1 MSGPSH
7 LRLYS
12 LIGAMV
18 TFFSLN
24 YIVARFALREF
35 PPMQLTAVRTAVAA
49 VILVALWLGR
59 ATWGGAVRR
68 GGPSVRLRPGGVR
81 RRNSAG
87 RCTAQQPSCN
97 QGTGGA
103 ESPAQARPQA
113 KDECRPYLRI
123 GRPLWLRPWSSL
135 PHISRNDLFA
145 LALLGIFGITLN
157 QLLFAFG
164 LQRTSVAHASLLSAL
179 APIMVLLIAALIG
192 QERITV
198 GKLAGML
205 IAIIGVAILQMD
217 PGKRTIAT
225 LAGDVIILLSALAIA
240 LYSIIGKHVTAR
252 HDIVTVNAV
261 SYLAGLIALL
271 PLLLPPRGFSYAAVS
286 AAGWL
291 SLLYMAVFPSVLG
304 YLIYCYAL
312 THMPASRVSAFS
324 YLQPLLATILA
335 VPMLGE
341 PVTGSLAGGGAL
353 VLLGVYVTER
363 G

>member
-1 MSGPSH
+1 MSAPSH

-35 PPMQLTAVRTAVAA
+35 PPMQLTAVRSAVAA
-49 VILVALWLGR
+49 AILVAIWLGR
-59 ATWGGAVRR
+59 PRPSLSR
-68 GGPSVRLRPGGVR
+68 GDVFS
-81 RRNSAG
+81 
-87 RCTAQQPSCN
+87 
-97 QGTGGA
+97 
-103 ESPAQARPQA
+103 
-113 KDECRPYLRI
+113 
-123 GRPLWLRPWSSL
+123 
-135 PHISRNDLFA
+135 

-164 LQRTSVAHASLLSAL
+164 VQRTSVAHASLLSAM
-179 APIMVLLIAALIG
+179 APIMVLLIASLIG

-198 GKLAGML
+198 RKLAGML
-205 IAIIGVAILQMD
+205 IAVAGVAILQMD
-217 PGKRTIAT
+217 PGKHTIAT

-240 LYSIIGKHVTAR
+240 LYSVLGKRVTAR

-261 SYLAGLIALL
+261 SFLAGFIALA

-312 THMPASRVSAFS
+312 TYMPASRVSAFA

-335 VPMLGE
+335 VPILGE
-341 PVTGSLAGGGAL
+341 PVTGTLAGGGAL
-353 VLLGVYVTER
+353 VLAGVYVTER

>member
-1 MSGPSH
+1 MSGPSQ

-49 VILVALWLGR
+49 AILVALWLGR
-59 ATWGGAVRR
+59 RR
-68 GGPSVRLRPGGVR
+68 PKL
-81 RRNSAG
+81 
-87 RCTAQQPSCN
+87 
-97 QGTGGA
+97 
-103 ESPAQARPQA
+103 
-113 KDECRPYLRI
+113 
-123 GRPLWLRPWSSL
+123 
-135 PHISRNDLFA
+135 SRNDLFS

-179 APIMVLLIAALIG
+179 APIMVLLIASLIG
-192 QERITV
+192 QERITI
-198 GKLAGML
+198 GKLTGML
-205 IAIIGVAILQMD
+205 IAVAGVAILQMD

-225 LAGDVIILLSALAIA
+225 LTGDVIILLSALAIA
-240 LYSIIGKHVTAR
+240 LYSVLGKHVTAR

-271 PLLLPPRGFSYAAVS
+271 PLLLPPPGFSYAAVS

-291 SLLYMAVFPSVLG
+291 SVLYMAVFPSVLG

-353 VLLGVYVTER
+353 VLVGVYVTER

>member
-1 MSGPSH
+1 MSGPSP

-35 PPMQLTAVRTAVAA
+35 PPMQLTAVRTAIAA
-49 VILVALWLGR
+49 IILVALWLGR
-59 ATWGGAVRR
+59 
-68 GGPSVRLRPGGVR
+68 R
-81 RRNSAG
+81 RR
-87 RCTAQQPSCN
+87 
-97 QGTGGA
+97 
-103 ESPAQARPQA
+103 PA
-113 KDECRPYLRI
+113 L
-123 GRPLWLRPWSSL
+123 
-135 PHISRNDLFA
+135 SRNDLFS

-164 LQRTSVAHASLLSAL
+164 MQRTSVAHASLLSAL
-179 APIMVLLIAALIG
+179 APIMVLLIAALIR

-198 GKLAGML
+198 RKLAGML
-205 IAIIGVAILQMD
+205 IAVAGVAILQMD
-217 PGKRTIAT
+217 PGKHTIAT
-225 LAGDVIILLSALAIA
+225 MAGDVIILLSALAIA
-240 LYSIIGKHVTAR
+240 VYSVLGKQVTAR

-271 PLLLPPRGFSYAAVS
+271 PLLPPPPGFSYAAVS

-312 THMPASRVSAFS
+312 TQMPASRVSAFA

>member
-35 PPMQLTAVRTAVAA
+35 PPMQLTAVRTTVAA
-49 VILVALWLGR
+49 VILVTLWLGR
-59 ATWGGAVRR
+59 RR
-68 GGPSVRLRPGGVR
+68 PTL
-81 RRNSAG
+81 
-87 RCTAQQPSCN
+87 
-97 QGTGGA
+97 
-103 ESPAQARPQA
+103 
-113 KDECRPYLRI
+113 
-123 GRPLWLRPWSSL
+123 
-135 PHISRNDLFA
+135 SRNDLFS

-179 APIMVLLIAALIG
+179 APIMVLLIASLIG
-192 QERITV
+192 QERITI

-205 IAIIGVAILQMD
+205 IALVGVAILQMD
-217 PGKRTIAT
+217 PGKHTIAT

-240 LYSIIGKHVTAR
+240 LYSVLGKHVTAR

-271 PLLLPPRGFSYAAVS
+271 PLLLPPPGFSYAAVS

-291 SLLYMAVFPSVLG
+291 SVLYMAVFPSVLG

-312 THMPASRVSAFS
+312 TQMPASRVSAFS

-353 VLLGVYVTER
+353 VLIGVYLTER

>member
-35 PPMQLTAVRTAVAA
+35 PPMQLTAVRTVIAA
-49 VILVALWLGR
+49 VILVAIWLGR
-59 ATWGGAVRR
+59 
-68 GGPSVRLRPGGVR
+68 RLAMQQG
-81 RRNSAG
+81 RNPMA
-87 RCTAQQPSCN
+87 
-97 QGTGGA
+97 GGA
-103 ESPAQARPQA
+103 ESPAQAESP
-113 KDECRPYLRI
+113 
-123 GRPLWLRPWSSL
+123 
-135 PHISRNDLFA
+135 PHFAARLSRNDLFS
-145 LALLGIFGITLN
+145 LALLGIFGVTLN
-157 QLLFAFG
+157 QLLFALG

-205 IAIIGVAILQMD
+205 VAVAGVAVLQMD

-240 LYSIIGKHVTAR
+240 LYSVIGKRVMAR

-261 SYLAGLIALL
+261 SYLAGLITLL
-271 PLLLPPRGFSYAAVS
+271 PLLLPPPGFSYAAVS
-286 AAGWL
+286 VAGWV
-291 SLLYMAVFPSVLG
+291 SVLYMAVFPSVLG

-312 THMPASRVSAFS
+312 TKMAASRVSAFS